1 MSRASNLSEGGGSDK
16 PAINPLESPSLGGH
30 GPSDASTGFMQ
41 LVPNNMPKPR
51 LISSIDPDETVS
63 GAASGS
69 VSPSKETPA
78 PAPAG
83 NRRWLYIGI
92 FVGAAALSIFALT
105 FAQHAG
111 NQGNRFDFPT
121 FIKART
127 RDLTA
132 APASVASPAPI
143 VIELSN
149 DMVRVSAISLGHP
162 RLAIINGKAVT
173 EGDAVTLQAPKSSIG
188 VTLRIVRIGD
198 GSIDLSDGQKMFSA
212 RLTIPSPP
220 KPKAP

>member
-1 MSRASNLSEGGGSDK
+1 
-16 PAINPLESPSLGGH
+16 
-30 GPSDASTGFMQ
+30 MQ
-41 LVPNNMPKPR
+41 LVPYNMPRPR

-63 GAASGS
+63 GAASSDS
-69 VSPSKETPA
+69 VSPSKETA
-78 PAPAG
+78 APAG
-83 NRRWLYIGI
+83 NRRWFYVGI
-92 FVGAAALSIFALT
+92 FLGAAALSIFALT

-111 NQGNRFDFPT
+111 NQANRFDFPT

-127 RDLTA
+127 RDLAA
-132 APASVASPAPI
+132 APASAASPAPI

-162 RLAIINGKAVT
+162 RLAIINGKAVA

-198 GSIDLSDGQKMFSA
+198 GSIDLSDGRKMFSA

>member
-1 MSRASNLSEGGGSDK
+1 M
-16 PAINPLESPSLGGH
+16 
-30 GPSDASTGFMQ
+30 
-41 LVPNNMPKPR
+41 R
-51 LISSIDPDETVS
+51 LIAAVPFLFQRNSRPIQQSSPVLHWDLHGRR
-63 GAASGS
+63 GAVHLRPYFRLA
-69 VSPSKETPA
+69 
-78 PAPAG
+78 
-83 NRRWLYIGI
+83 RRQPRQS
-92 FVGAAALSIFALT
+92 F
-105 FAQHAG
+105 
-111 NQGNRFDFPT
+111 RFSY

-127 RDLTA
+127 RDLAA
-132 APASVASPAPI
+132 APASAASPAPI

-198 GSIDLSDGQKMFSA
+198 GSIDLSDGRKMFSA

>member
-1 MSRASNLSEGGGSDK
+1 MSR
-16 PAINPLESPSLGGH
+16 
-30 GPSDASTGFMQ
+30 GPRDAVTDSMQ
-41 LVPNNMPKPR
+41 LVPCNLKPR

-63 GAASGS
+63 GAATSGS
-69 VSPSKETPA
+69 VSSSKETS
-78 PAPAG
+78 APAG
-83 NRRWLYIGI
+83 NRRWFYVGI

-105 FAQHAG
+105 FAEHPG
-111 NQGNRFDFPT
+111 NQANRFDFPT

-127 RDLTA
+127 RDLAA
-132 APASVASPAPI
+132 APASAASPAPI

-162 RLAIINGKAVT
+162 RLAIINGKAAA

-188 VTLRIVRIGD
+188 VTLRVVRIGD
-198 GSIDLSDGQKMFSA
+198 GSIDLSDGRKMFSA

-220 KPKAP
+220 QPKAP

>member
-1 MSRASNLSEGGGSDK
+1 
-16 PAINPLESPSLGGH
+16 
-30 GPSDASTGFMQ
+30 MQ
-41 LVPNNMPKPR
+41 LVPDNMPRPR

-132 APASVASPAPI
+132 APASAASPAPI

-162 RLAIINGKAVT
+162 RLAIINGKPVT

-198 GSIDLSDGQKMFSA
+198 GSIDLSDGRKMFSA